1 MAWNAPRHESEV
13 EETYNKGERMF
24 TDRWLVIVQ
33 FASLDVGQKE
43 FFSIVQTW
51 IGKKI
56 QSNDCFLLKRGIKGR
71 GEAIQ

>member
-1 MAWNAPRHESEV
+1 
-13 EETYNKGERMF
+13 MF
-24 TDRWLVIVQ
+24 TDRWFVIVQ